1 MRCGIR
7 KSTVRSSDEGVYL
20 QPGVHGARTR
30 YAGTARRSEYV
41 RFTVVSSLYRTY
53 VRFGL
58 VWSSYR
64 LSALSHSF
72 SYASSRISDSGL
84 RRAQTTAHRLLLA
97 C

>member
-41 RFTVVSSLYRTY
+41 RFTVVSSLYRT
-53 VRFGL
+53 VRFSVVEL
-58 VWSSYR
+58 PSVCTV
-64 LSALSHSF
+64 ALF
-72 SYASSRISDSGL
+72 LL
-84 RRAQTTAHRLLLA
+84 RVVAYLPLPGSPPCAQTTAHRPLLA